1 METEIEEEKNVSTYD
16 EENKGGS
23 RYLTSKKKQ
32 YLLASNQE
40 SIQQLIE
47 NQTEQLTNILI
58 QQKSEYD
65 KLTRESN
72 QKKEASELL
81 DKKIK
86 ALQGMDEKT
95 KKKAK
100 ENKESIDTMKSVIK
114 IKNGRKNEENYNK
127 KTLQKEVDKLNQDIL
142 LIQKEILSVENK
154 GKILDRK
161 LQKAKLNENTIRQK
175 RNDVHSQIES
185 QELKNKYSKNE
196 QDLQIQY
203 YETVIKQKYMFIQS
217 ADERKERQKKI
228 AQDAKNDS
236 QDKQEVEKRHELH
249 LLILYNQYLREK
261 MGELIQNN
269 EKMEATL
276 EEIRDITG
284 TENLDLLVETILLR
298 DKRYNHCC
306 KRVAETEKKKKE
318 LAEEL
323 IKLNEEYINL
333 KNQVLVEEEPNEEAK
348 SISTIPTTHV
358 EDEEKELIEK
368 EKTLNKK
375 LYDIGEKHNLVNLAY
390 SKVIE
395 NMKTLKEIDDQDPRN
410 KHDQK
415 EEIYTEKEEIELKN
429 EPKLKKEDNI
439 QTTNVETEKKE
450 EIEKEEKKEE
460 NEEKEEKKDE
470 NNEGEK
476 EGGINDDELID
487 LQEGGNDQIEKI
499 EEVKK
504 EEQKKEEVKKEEQKK
519 EEEKKEEEKQLEEL
533 KEDKL
538 EEEEKEIKLTEEEE
552 SIIKEYNEFLYQSSR
567 KFDLLFLMH
576 SKQEFIQMMKEIGK
590 ENEVEKSYQ
599 PIKSMVKRVN
609 KRKTSRLFDTLSR
622 ISRASRTDFKLP
634 PVIENRKDE
643 EDEVKSNFD
652 PDKDILKRFMDE
664 QKKERDEFVN
674 VNNEP
679 PKNVKKKITK
689 K

>member
-1 METEIEEEKNVSTYD
+1 METEIEEEKNIPIN
-16 EENKGGS
+16 EEEKKGES

-58 QQKSEYD
+58 QHKSEYD

-114 IKNGRKNEENYNK
+114 IKNGRKDEENYNK
-127 KTLQKEVDKLNQDIL
+127 KTLQKQVDKLNQDLL
-142 LIQKEILSVENK
+142 LIQKEILTDENR

-161 LQKAKLNENTIRQK
+161 LQKAKFNENTIRQK

-249 LLILYNQYLREK
+249 LLVLYNQYLREK

-318 LAEEL
+318 LGEEL

-333 KNQVLVEEEPNEEAK
+333 KNQVLVQEEPNDEAK

-395 NMKTLKEIDDQDPRN
+395 NMKTLKEIDDNDPN
-410 KHDQK
+410 KIEENNK
-415 EEIYTEKEEIELKN
+415 EELKLN
-429 EPKLKKEDNI
+429 
-439 QTTNVETEKKE
+439 
-450 EIEKEEKKEE
+450 
-460 NEEKEEKKDE
+460 DE
-470 NNEGEK
+470 NNDNNIETTNMETNIK
-476 EGGINDDELID
+476 EG
-487 LQEGGNDQIEKI
+487 
-499 EEVKK
+499 
-504 EEQKKEEVKKEEQKK
+504 
-519 EEEKKEEEKQLEEL
+519 EEEKKEEEEVK
-533 KEDKL
+533 KEDEIEKVEEKKEENNENQL
-538 EEEEKEIKLTEEEE
+538 AEDNGEDEQVEEKKEGEGEGEEEEKEKEIILTEEEE
-552 SIIKEYNEFLYQSSR
+552 EAIQQYIEFLHQSSK
-567 KFDLLFLMH
+567 KFDILFLLH
-576 SKQEFIQMMKEIGK
+576 SKQEFLHIMEEKGK
-590 ENEVEKSYQ
+590 EMENLRYSQNKKNTNKGSTERK
-599 PIKSMVKRVN
+599 VN
-609 KRKTSRLFDTLSR
+609 KRVTKIRKTNRLLTSLSR
-622 ISRASRTDFKLP
+622 ISRKSKNDDEKEKK
-634 PVIENRKDE
+634 VIIESKKKKEE
-643 EDEVKSNFD
+643 EDDKSNYD

-664 QKKERDEFVN
+664 QKKERDEFIKVVEAGKVN
-674 VNNEP
+674 TRKSV
-679 PKNVKKKITK
+679 VAKK
-689 K
+689 

>member
-1 METEIEEEKNVSTYD
+1 METEIEEEKNVSTYN

-114 IKNGRKNEENYNK
+114 IKNGRKDEENYNK
-127 KTLQKEVDKLNQDIL
+127 KTLQKQVDKLNQDLL
-142 LIQKEILSVENK
+142 LIQKEILTDENR

-161 LQKAKLNENTIRQK
+161 LQKAKFNENTIRQK

-249 LLILYNQYLREK
+249 LLVLYNQYLREK

-269 EKMEATL
+269 EKMESTL

-306 KRVAETEKKKKE
+306 KRVAESEKKKKE
-318 LAEEL
+318 LGEEL

-333 KNQVLVEEEPNEEAK
+333 KNQVLVQEEPNDEAK

-395 NMKTLKEIDDQDPRN
+395 NMKTLKEIDDNDPN
-410 KHDQK
+410 KIEENNK
-415 EEIYTEKEEIELKN
+415 EELKLN
-429 EPKLKKEDNI
+429 
-439 QTTNVETEKKE
+439 
-450 EIEKEEKKEE
+450 
-460 NEEKEEKKDE
+460 DE
-470 NNEGEK
+470 NNDNNIETTNMETNIK
-476 EGGINDDELID
+476 EG
-487 LQEGGNDQIEKI
+487 
-499 EEVKK
+499 
-504 EEQKKEEVKKEEQKK
+504 
-519 EEEKKEEEKQLEEL
+519 EEEKKEEEEVK
-533 KEDKL
+533 KEDEIEKVEEKKEENNENQL
-538 EEEEKEIKLTEEEE
+538 AEDNGEDEQVEEKKEGEGEGEEEEKEKEIILTEEEE
-552 SIIKEYNEFLYQSSR
+552 EAIQQYIEFLHQSSK
-567 KFDLLFLMH
+567 KFDILFLLH
-576 SKQEFIQMMKEIGK
+576 SKQEFLHLMEEKGK
-590 ENEVEKSYQ
+590 EMENLRYSQNKKNTNKGSTERK
-599 PIKSMVKRVN
+599 VN
-609 KRKTSRLFDTLSR
+609 KRVTKIRKTNRLLTSLSR
-622 ISRASRTDFKLP
+622 IYRKSKNDDEKEKK
-634 PVIENRKDE
+634 VIIE
-643 EDEVKSNFD
+643 S
-652 PDKDILKRFMDE
+652 
-664 QKKERDEFVN
+664 
-674 VNNEP
+674 
-679 PKNVKKKITK
+679 KKKK
-689 K
+689 KKKMIKVIMILIKIF

>member
-1 METEIEEEKNVSTYD
+1 METEIEEEKNVSTYN

-114 IKNGRKNEENYNK
+114 IKNGRKDEENYNK
-127 KTLQKEVDKLNQDIL
+127 KTLQKQVDKLNQDLL
-142 LIQKEILSVENK
+142 LIQKEILTDENR

-161 LQKAKLNENTIRQK
+161 LQKAKFNENTIRQK

-249 LLILYNQYLREK
+249 LLVLYNQYLREK

-318 LAEEL
+318 LGEEL

-333 KNQVLVEEEPNEEAK
+333 KNQVLVQEEPNDEAK

-395 NMKTLKEIDDQDPRN
+395 NMKTLKEIDDNDPN
-410 KHDQK
+410 KIEENNK
-415 EEIYTEKEEIELKN
+415 EELKLN
-429 EPKLKKEDNI
+429 
-439 QTTNVETEKKE
+439 
-450 EIEKEEKKEE
+450 
-460 NEEKEEKKDE
+460 DE
-470 NNEGEK
+470 NNDNNIETTNMETNIK
-476 EGGINDDELID
+476 EG
-487 LQEGGNDQIEKI
+487 
-499 EEVKK
+499 
-504 EEQKKEEVKKEEQKK
+504 
-519 EEEKKEEEKQLEEL
+519 EEEKKEEEEVK
-533 KEDKL
+533 KEDEIEKVEEKKEENNENQL
-538 EEEEKEIKLTEEEE
+538 AEDNGEDEQVEEKKEGEGEGEEEEKEKEIILTEEEE
-552 SIIKEYNEFLYQSSR
+552 EAIQQYIEFLHQSSK
-567 KFDLLFLMH
+567 KFDILFLLH
-576 SKQEFIQMMKEIGK
+576 SKQEFLHIMEEKGK
-590 ENEVEKSYQ
+590 EMENLRYSQNKKNTNKGSTERK
-599 PIKSMVKRVN
+599 VN
-609 KRKTSRLFDTLSR
+609 KRVTKIRKTNRLLTSLSR
-622 ISRASRTDFKLP
+622 ISRQSKKDIK
-634 PVIENRKDE
+634 ENNPIITENKKKKEE
-643 EDEVKSNFD
+643 EDDKSNYD

-664 QKKERDEFVN
+664 QKKERDEFIKVVEAGKVN
-674 VNNEP
+674 TRKSV
-679 PKNVKKKITK
+679 VAKK
-689 K
+689 

>member
-1 METEIEEEKNVSTYD
+1 METEIEEEKNIPIN
-16 EENKGGS
+16 EEEKKGES

-175 RNDVHSQIES
+175 RNDVHSQIEN
-185 QELKNKYSKNE
+185 QDLKNKYSKSE

-249 LLILYNQYLREK
+249 LLVLYNQYLREK
-261 MGELIQNN
+261 MSELIQNN
-269 EKMEATL
+269 EKMESTL

-298 DKRYNHCC
+298 DKRYNYSC
-306 KRVAETEKKKKE
+306 KKVAEIEKKKNE
-318 LAEEL
+318 LSKDL
-323 IKLNEEYINL
+323 ILLNNEFINL
-333 KNQVLVEEEPNEEAK
+333 KNQVLIEEESNNDSK
-348 SISTIPTTHV
+348 SISTIPVTHV
-358 EDEEKELIEK
+358 EDDEKELIEK
-368 EKTLNKK
+368 EKQLTKD
-375 LYDIGEKHNLVNLAY
+375 LYQIGEKHNLVNLAY
-390 SKVIE
+390 NKVLE
-395 NMKTLKEIDDQDPRN
+395 NMKALKEIDDNDPN
-410 KHDQK
+410 KINN
-415 EEIYTEKEEIELKN
+415 EENEKVELLN
-429 EPKLKKEDNI
+429 LNEDNENNNNNN
-439 QTTNVETEKKE
+439 QTTNMETNIKEGEEEKKE
-450 EIEKEEKKEE
+450 EEGEKKEEDEEKEKEEEERKEENEEKEKEEEEKKEE
-460 NEEKEEKKDE
+460 NEEP
-470 NNEGEK
+470 
-476 EGGINDDELID
+476 
-487 LQEGGNDQIEKI
+487 
-499 EEVKK
+499 
-504 EEQKKEEVKKEEQKK
+504 
-519 EEEKKEEEKQLEEL
+519 EKKE
-533 KEDKL
+533 
-538 EEEEKEIKLTEEEE
+538 IILTEEEE
-552 SIIKEYNEFLYQSSR
+552 ETIKQYMEFLHQSSK
-567 KFDLLFLMH
+567 KFDILFLLH
-576 SKQEFIQMMKEIGK
+576 SKQEFLKIMEEKGK
-590 ENEVEKSYQ
+590 EMEKLSYDKNQ
-599 PIKSMVKRVN
+599 NRKNNNKTERKVTKRITKV
-609 KRKTSRLFDTLSR
+609 RKTNRLLTSLSR
-622 ISRASRTDFKLP
+622 ISRQSKKDIK
-634 PVIENRKDE
+634 ENNPIITENKKKKEE
-643 EDEVKSNFD
+643 EDDKSNFD

-664 QKKERDEFVN
+664 QKKERDEFIKVIDATKVN
-674 VNNEP
+674 
-679 PKNVKKKITK
+679 TK
-689 K
+689 KSVVRKK

>member
-1 METEIEEEKNVSTYD
+1 METEIEEEKNVSTYN

-114 IKNGRKNEENYNK
+114 IKNGRKDEENYNK
-127 KTLQKEVDKLNQDIL
+127 KTLQKQVDKLNQDLL
-142 LIQKEILSVENK
+142 LIQKEILTDENR

-161 LQKAKLNENTIRQK
+161 LQKAKFNENTIRQK

-185 QELKNKYSKNE
+185 QELKNKYYKNE

-249 LLILYNQYLREK
+249 LLVLYNQYLREK

-318 LAEEL
+318 LGEEL

-333 KNQVLVEEEPNEEAK
+333 KNQVLVQEEPNDEAK

-395 NMKTLKEIDDQDPRN
+395 NMKTLKEIDDNDPN
-410 KHDQK
+410 KIEENNK
-415 EEIYTEKEEIELKN
+415 EELKLN
-429 EPKLKKEDNI
+429 
-439 QTTNVETEKKE
+439 
-450 EIEKEEKKEE
+450 
-460 NEEKEEKKDE
+460 DE
-470 NNEGEK
+470 NNDNNIETTNMETNIK
-476 EGGINDDELID
+476 EG
-487 LQEGGNDQIEKI
+487 
-499 EEVKK
+499 
-504 EEQKKEEVKKEEQKK
+504 
-519 EEEKKEEEKQLEEL
+519 EEEKKEEEEVK
-533 KEDKL
+533 KEDEIEKVEEKKEENNENQL
-538 EEEEKEIKLTEEEE
+538 AEDNGEDEQVEEKKEGEGEGEEEEKEKEIILTEEEE
-552 SIIKEYNEFLYQSSR
+552 EAIQQYIEFLHQSSK
-567 KFDLLFLMH
+567 KFDILFLLH
-576 SKQEFIQMMKEIGK
+576 SKQEFLHLMEEKGK
-590 ENEVEKSYQ
+590 EMENLRYSQNKKNTNKGSTERK
-599 PIKSMVKRVN
+599 VN
-609 KRKTSRLFDTLSR
+609 KRVTKIRKTNRLLTSLSR
-622 ISRASRTDFKLP
+622 ISRKSKNDDEKEKK
-634 PVIENRKDE
+634 VIIESKKKKEE
-643 EDEVKSNFD
+643 EDDKSNYD

-664 QKKERDEFVN
+664 QKKERDEFIKVVDAGKVN
-674 VNNEP
+674 TRKSV
-679 PKNVKKKITK
+679 VAKK
-689 K
+689 

>member
-114 IKNGRKNEENYNK
+114 IKNGRKDEENYNK
-127 KTLQKEVDKLNQDIL
+127 KTLQKQVDKLNQDLL
-142 LIQKEILSVENK
+142 LIQKEILTDENR

-161 LQKAKLNENTIRQK
+161 LQKAKFNENTIRQK

-249 LLILYNQYLREK
+249 LLVLYNQYLREK

-318 LAEEL
+318 LGEEL

-333 KNQVLVEEEPNEEAK
+333 KNQVLVQEEPNDEAK

-395 NMKTLKEIDDQDPRN
+395 NMKTLKEIDDNDPN
-410 KHDQK
+410 KIEENNK
-415 EEIYTEKEEIELKN
+415 EELKLN
-429 EPKLKKEDNI
+429 
-439 QTTNVETEKKE
+439 
-450 EIEKEEKKEE
+450 
-460 NEEKEEKKDE
+460 DE
-470 NNEGEK
+470 NNDNNIETTNMETNIK
-476 EGGINDDELID
+476 EG
-487 LQEGGNDQIEKI
+487 
-499 EEVKK
+499 
-504 EEQKKEEVKKEEQKK
+504 
-519 EEEKKEEEKQLEEL
+519 EEEKKEEEEVK
-533 KEDKL
+533 KEDEIEKVEEKKEENNENQL
-538 EEEEKEIKLTEEEE
+538 AEDNGENEVVEEKKEGEGEGEGEEEEKEKEIILTEEEE
-552 SIIKEYNEFLYQSSR
+552 EAIQQYIEFLHQSSK
-567 KFDLLFLMH
+567 KFDILFLLH
-576 SKQEFIQMMKEIGK
+576 SKQEFLHIMEEKGK
-590 ENEVEKSYQ
+590 EMENLRYSQNKKNTNKGSTERK
-599 PIKSMVKRVN
+599 VN
-609 KRKTSRLFDTLSR
+609 KRVTKIRKTNRLLTSLSR
-622 ISRASRTDFKLP
+622 ISRKSKNDDEKEKK
-634 PVIENRKDE
+634 VIIESKKKKEE
-643 EDEVKSNFD
+643 EDDKSNYD

-664 QKKERDEFVN
+664 QKKERDEFIKVVDAGKVN
-674 VNNEP
+674 TRKSV
-679 PKNVKKKITK
+679 VAKK
-689 K
+689 

>member
-1 METEIEEEKNVSTYD
+1 METEIEEEKNVSTYN

-114 IKNGRKNEENYNK
+114 IKNGRKDEENYNK
-127 KTLQKEVDKLNQDIL
+127 KTLQKQVDKLNQDLL
-142 LIQKEILSVENK
+142 LIQKEILTDENR

-161 LQKAKLNENTIRQK
+161 LQKAKFNENTIRQK

-249 LLILYNQYLREK
+249 LLVLYNQYLREK

-318 LAEEL
+318 LGEEL

-333 KNQVLVEEEPNEEAK
+333 KNQVLVQEEPNDEAK

-395 NMKTLKEIDDQDPRN
+395 NMKTLKEIDDNDPN
-410 KHDQK
+410 KIEENNK
-415 EEIYTEKEEIELKN
+415 EELKLN
-429 EPKLKKEDNI
+429 
-439 QTTNVETEKKE
+439 
-450 EIEKEEKKEE
+450 
-460 NEEKEEKKDE
+460 DE
-470 NNEGEK
+470 NNDNNIETTNMETNIK
-476 EGGINDDELID
+476 EG
-487 LQEGGNDQIEKI
+487 
-499 EEVKK
+499 
-504 EEQKKEEVKKEEQKK
+504 
-519 EEEKKEEEKQLEEL
+519 EEEKKEEEEVK
-533 KEDKL
+533 KEDEIEKVEEKKEENNENQL
-538 EEEEKEIKLTEEEE
+538 AEDNGEDEQVEEKKEGEGEGEEEEKEKEIILTEEEE
-552 SIIKEYNEFLYQSSR
+552 EAIQQYIEFLHQSSK
-567 KFDLLFLMH
+567 KFDILFLLH
-576 SKQEFIQMMKEIGK
+576 SKQEFLHLMEEKGK
-590 ENEVEKSYQ
+590 EMENLRYSQNKKNTNKGSTERK
-599 PIKSMVKRVN
+599 VN
-609 KRKTSRLFDTLSR
+609 KRVTKIRKTNRLLTSLSR
-622 ISRASRTDFKLP
+622 ISRQSKKDIK
-634 PVIENRKDE
+634 ENNPIITENKKKKEE
-643 EDEVKSNFD
+643 EDDKSNYD

-664 QKKERDEFVN
+664 QKKERDEFIKVVEAGKVN
-674 VNNEP
+674 TRKSV
-679 PKNVKKKITK
+679 VAKK
-689 K
+689 

>member
-1 METEIEEEKNVSTYD
+1 METEIEEEKNIPIN
-16 EENKGGS
+16 EEEKKGES

-40 SIQQLIE
+40 SIKQLIE

-175 RNDVHSQIES
+175 RNDVHSQIEN
-185 QELKNKYSKNE
+185 QDLKNKYSKSE

-249 LLILYNQYLREK
+249 LLVLYNQYLREK
-261 MGELIQNN
+261 MSELIQNN
-269 EKMEATL
+269 EKMESTL

-298 DKRYNHCC
+298 DKRYNYSC
-306 KRVAETEKKKKE
+306 KKVAEIEKKKNE
-318 LAEEL
+318 LSKDL
-323 IKLNEEYINL
+323 ILLNNEFINL
-333 KNQVLVEEEPNEEAK
+333 KNQVLIEEESNNDSK
-348 SISTIPTTHV
+348 SISTIPVTHV
-358 EDEEKELIEK
+358 EDDEKELIEK
-368 EKTLNKK
+368 EKQLTKD
-375 LYDIGEKHNLVNLAY
+375 LYQIGEKHNLVNLAY
-390 SKVIE
+390 NKVLE
-395 NMKTLKEIDDQDPRN
+395 NMKALKEIDDNDPN
-410 KHDQK
+410 KINN
-415 EEIYTEKEEIELKN
+415 EENEKVELLN
-429 EPKLKKEDNI
+429 LNEDNDNDNENNNNNN
-439 QTTNVETEKKE
+439 QTTNMETNIKEGEEEKKE
-450 EIEKEEKKEE
+450 EEGEKKEEDNEIEKVEEEKKEE
-460 NEEKEEKKDE
+460 NEEKE
-470 NNEGEK
+470 K
-476 EGGINDDELID
+476 E
-487 LQEGGNDQIEKI
+487 
-499 EEVKK
+499 
-504 EEQKKEEVKKEEQKK
+504 
-519 EEEKKEEEKQLEEL
+519 EEEKKEENEEPEK
-533 KEDKL
+533 
-538 EEEEKEIKLTEEEE
+538 KEIILTEEEE
-552 SIIKEYNEFLYQSSR
+552 ETIKQYIEFLHQSSK
-567 KFDLLFLMH
+567 KFDILFLLH
-576 SKQEFIQMMKEIGK
+576 SKQEFLKIMEEKGK
-590 ENEVEKSYQ
+590 EMEKLSYDKNQ
-599 PIKSMVKRVN
+599 NRKNNNKTERKVTKRITKV
-609 KRKTSRLFDTLSR
+609 RKTNRLLTSLSR
-622 ISRASRTDFKLP
+622 ISRQSKKDIK
-634 PVIENRKDE
+634 ENNPIITENKKKKEE
-643 EDEVKSNFD
+643 EDDKSNFD

-664 QKKERDEFVN
+664 QKKERDEFIKVIDATKVN
-674 VNNEP
+674 
-679 PKNVKKKITK
+679 TK
-689 K
+689 KSVVGKK

>member
-1 METEIEEEKNVSTYD
+1 METEIEEEKNVSTYN

-114 IKNGRKNEENYNK
+114 IKNGRKDEENYNK
-127 KTLQKEVDKLNQDIL
+127 KTLQKQVDKLNQDLL
-142 LIQKEILSVENK
+142 LIQKEILTDENR

-161 LQKAKLNENTIRQK
+161 LQKAKFNENTIRQK

-249 LLILYNQYLREK
+249 LLVLYNQYLREK

-333 KNQVLVEEEPNEEAK
+333 KNQVLVQEEPNDEAK

-395 NMKTLKEIDDQDPRN
+395 NMKTLKEIDDNDPN
-410 KHDQK
+410 KIEENNK
-415 EEIYTEKEEIELKN
+415 EELKLN
-429 EPKLKKEDNI
+429 
-439 QTTNVETEKKE
+439 
-450 EIEKEEKKEE
+450 
-460 NEEKEEKKDE
+460 DE
-470 NNEGEK
+470 NNDNNIETTNMETNIK
-476 EGGINDDELID
+476 EG
-487 LQEGGNDQIEKI
+487 
-499 EEVKK
+499 
-504 EEQKKEEVKKEEQKK
+504 
-519 EEEKKEEEKQLEEL
+519 EEEKKEEEEVK
-533 KEDKL
+533 KEDEIEKVEEKKEENNENQL
-538 EEEEKEIKLTEEEE
+538 AEDNGEDEQVEEKKEGEGEGEEEEKEKEIILTEEEE
-552 SIIKEYNEFLYQSSR
+552 EAIQQYIEFLHQSSK
-567 KFDLLFLMH
+567 KFDILFLLH
-576 SKQEFIQMMKEIGK
+576 SKQEFLHIMEEKGK
-590 ENEVEKSYQ
+590 EMENLRYSQNKKNTNKGSTERK
-599 PIKSMVKRVN
+599 VN
-609 KRKTSRLFDTLSR
+609 KRVTKIRKTNRLLTSLSR
-622 ISRASRTDFKLP
+622 ISR
-634 PVIENRKDE
+634 
-643 EDEVKSNFD
+643 KSKND
-652 PDKDILKRFMDE
+652 DA
-664 QKKERDEFVN
+664 KEKIIIVES
-674 VNNEP
+674 
-679 PKNVKKKITK
+679 KKKK
-689 K
+689 KKKMIKVIMILIEIF

>member
-1 METEIEEEKNVSTYD
+1 METEIEEEKNIPIN
-16 EENKGGS
+16 EEEKKGES

-114 IKNGRKNEENYNK
+114 IKSGRKNEENYNK

-175 RNDVHSQIES
+175 RNDVHSQIEN
-185 QELKNKYSKNE
+185 QDLKNKYSKSE

-249 LLILYNQYLREK
+249 LLVLYNQYLREK
-261 MGELIQNN
+261 MSELIQNN
-269 EKMEATL
+269 EKMESTL

-298 DKRYNHCC
+298 DKRYNYSC
-306 KRVAETEKKKKE
+306 KKVAEIEKKKIE
-318 LAEEL
+318 LSKDL
-323 IKLNEEYINL
+323 ILLNNEFINL
-333 KNQVLVEEEPNEEAK
+333 KNQVLIEEESNNDSK
-348 SISTIPTTHV
+348 SISTIPVTHV
-358 EDEEKELIEK
+358 EDDEKELIEK
-368 EKTLNKK
+368 EKQLTKD
-375 LYDIGEKHNLVNLAY
+375 LYQIGEKHNLVNLAY
-390 SKVIE
+390 NKVLE
-395 NMKTLKEIDDQDPRN
+395 NMKALKEIDDNDPN
-410 KHDQK
+410 KINN
-415 EEIYTEKEEIELKN
+415 EENEKVELLN
-429 EPKLKKEDNI
+429 LNEDNDNDNENNNNNN
-439 QTTNVETEKKE
+439 QTTNMETNIKEGEEEKKE
-450 EIEKEEKKEE
+450 EEGEKKEEDNEIEKVEEKEKEEEEKKEE
-460 NEEKEEKKDE
+460 NEEKE
-470 NNEGEK
+470 K
-476 EGGINDDELID
+476 E
-487 LQEGGNDQIEKI
+487 
-499 EEVKK
+499 
-504 EEQKKEEVKKEEQKK
+504 
-519 EEEKKEEEKQLEEL
+519 EEEKKEENEEPEK
-533 KEDKL
+533 KD
-538 EEEEKEIKLTEEEE
+538 IILTEEEE
-552 SIIKEYNEFLYQSSR
+552 ETIKQYMEFLHQSSK
-567 KFDLLFLMH
+567 KFDILFLLH
-576 SKQEFIQMMKEIGK
+576 SKQEFLKIMEEKGK
-590 ENEVEKSYQ
+590 EMEKLSYDKNQ
-599 PIKSMVKRVN
+599 NRKNNNKTERKVSKRITKV
-609 KRKTSRLFDTLSR
+609 RKTNRLLTSLSR
-622 ISRASRTDFKLP
+622 ISRQSKKDIK
-634 PVIENRKDE
+634 ENNPIITENKKKKEE
-643 EDEVKSNFD
+643 EDDKSNFD

-664 QKKERDEFVN
+664 QKKERDEFIKVIDTTKVN
-674 VNNEP
+674 
-679 PKNVKKKITK
+679 TK
-689 K
+689 KSVVGKK

>member
-1 METEIEEEKNVSTYD
+1 METEIEEEKNVSTYN

-114 IKNGRKNEENYNK
+114 IKNGRKDEENYNK
-127 KTLQKEVDKLNQDIL
+127 KTLQKQVDKLNQDLL
-142 LIQKEILSVENK
+142 LIQKEILTDENR

-161 LQKAKLNENTIRQK
+161 LQKAKFNENTIRQK

-249 LLILYNQYLREK
+249 LLVLYNQYLREK

-318 LAEEL
+318 LGEEL

-333 KNQVLVEEEPNEEAK
+333 KNQVLVQEEPNDEAK

-395 NMKTLKEIDDQDPRN
+395 NMKTLKEIDDNDPN
-410 KHDQK
+410 KIEENNK
-415 EEIYTEKEEIELKN
+415 EELKLN
-429 EPKLKKEDNI
+429 
-439 QTTNVETEKKE
+439 
-450 EIEKEEKKEE
+450 
-460 NEEKEEKKDE
+460 DE
-470 NNEGEK
+470 NNDNNIETTNMETNIK
-476 EGGINDDELID
+476 EG
-487 LQEGGNDQIEKI
+487 
-499 EEVKK
+499 
-504 EEQKKEEVKKEEQKK
+504 
-519 EEEKKEEEKQLEEL
+519 EEEKKEEEEVK
-533 KEDKL
+533 KEDEIEKVEEKKEENNENQL
-538 EEEEKEIKLTEEEE
+538 AEDNGEDEQVEEKKEGEGEGEEEEKEKEIILTEEEE
-552 SIIKEYNEFLYQSSR
+552 EAIQQYIEFLHQSSK
-567 KFDLLFLMH
+567 KFDILFLLH
-576 SKQEFIQMMKEIGK
+576 SKQEFLHIMEEKGK
-590 ENEVEKSYQ
+590 EMENLRYSQNKKNTNKGSTERK
-599 PIKSMVKRVN
+599 VN
-609 KRKTSRLFDTLSR
+609 KRVTKIRKTNRLLTSLSR
-622 ISRASRTDFKLP
+622 ISR
-634 PVIENRKDE
+634 
-643 EDEVKSNFD
+643 KSKND
-652 PDKDILKRFMDE
+652 DA
-664 QKKERDEFVN
+664 KEKIIIVES
-674 VNNEP
+674 
-679 PKNVKKKITK
+679 KKKK
-689 K
+689 GR

>member
-1 METEIEEEKNVSTYD
+1 METEIEEEKNVSTYN

-114 IKNGRKNEENYNK
+114 IKNGRKDEENYNK
-127 KTLQKEVDKLNQDIL
+127 KTLQKQVDKLNQDLL
-142 LIQKEILSVENK
+142 LIQKEILTDENR

-161 LQKAKLNENTIRQK
+161 LQKAKFNENTIRQK

-249 LLILYNQYLREK
+249 LLVLYNQYLREK

-306 KRVAETEKKKKE
+306 KRVAETEKKKK
-318 LAEEL
+318 
-323 IKLNEEYINL
+323 
-333 KNQVLVEEEPNEEAK
+333 
-348 SISTIPTTHV
+348 
-358 EDEEKELIEK
+358 
-368 EKTLNKK
+368 
-375 LYDIGEKHNLVNLAY
+375 
-390 SKVIE
+390 
-395 NMKTLKEIDDQDPRN
+395 
-410 KHDQK
+410 
-415 EEIYTEKEEIELKN
+415 
-429 EPKLKKEDNI
+429 
-439 QTTNVETEKKE
+439 
-450 EIEKEEKKEE
+450 
-460 NEEKEEKKDE
+460 
-470 NNEGEK
+470 
-476 EGGINDDELID
+476 
-487 LQEGGNDQIEKI
+487 
-499 EEVKK
+499 
-504 EEQKKEEVKKEEQKK
+504 
-519 EEEKKEEEKQLEEL
+519 
-533 KEDKL
+533 
-538 EEEEKEIKLTEEEE
+538 
-552 SIIKEYNEFLYQSSR
+552 
-567 KFDLLFLMH
+567 
-576 SKQEFIQMMKEIGK
+576 
-590 ENEVEKSYQ
+590 
-599 PIKSMVKRVN
+599 
-609 KRKTSRLFDTLSR
+609 R
-622 ISRASRTDFKLP
+622 IR
-634 PVIENRKDE
+634 
-643 EDEVKSNFD
+643 
-652 PDKDILKRFMDE
+652 
-664 QKKERDEFVN
+664 
-674 VNNEP
+674 
-679 PKNVKKKITK
+679 
-689 K
+689 

>member
-1 METEIEEEKNVSTYD
+1 METEIEEEKNVSTYN

-114 IKNGRKNEENYNK
+114 IKNGRKDEENYNK
-127 KTLQKEVDKLNQDIL
+127 KTLQKQVDKLNQDLL
-142 LIQKEILSVENK
+142 LIQKEILTDENR

-161 LQKAKLNENTIRQK
+161 LQKAKFNENTIRQK

-249 LLILYNQYLREK
+249 LLVLYNQYLREK

-318 LAEEL
+318 LGEEL

-333 KNQVLVEEEPNEEAK
+333 KNQVLVQEEPNDEAK

-395 NMKTLKEIDDQDPRN
+395 NMKTLKEIDDNDPN
-410 KHDQK
+410 KIEENNK
-415 EEIYTEKEEIELKN
+415 EELKLN
-429 EPKLKKEDNI
+429 
-439 QTTNVETEKKE
+439 
-450 EIEKEEKKEE
+450 
-460 NEEKEEKKDE
+460 DE
-470 NNEGEK
+470 NNDNNIETTNMETNIK
-476 EGGINDDELID
+476 EG
-487 LQEGGNDQIEKI
+487 
-499 EEVKK
+499 
-504 EEQKKEEVKKEEQKK
+504 
-519 EEEKKEEEKQLEEL
+519 EEEKKEEEEVK
-533 KEDKL
+533 KEDEIEKVEEKKEENNENQL
-538 EEEEKEIKLTEEEE
+538 AEDNGEDEQVEEKKEGEGEGEEEEKEKEIILTEEEE
-552 SIIKEYNEFLYQSSR
+552 EAIQQYIEFLHQSSK
-567 KFDLLFLMH
+567 KFDILFLLH
-576 SKQEFIQMMKEIGK
+576 SKQEFLHIMEEKGK
-590 ENEVEKSYQ
+590 EMENLRYSQNKKNTNKGSTERK
-599 PIKSMVKRVN
+599 VN
-609 KRKTSRLFDTLSR
+609 KRVTKIRKTNRLLTSLSR
-622 ISRASRTDFKLP
+622 ISRKSKNDDEKEKK
-634 PVIENRKDE
+634 VIIESKKKKEE
-643 EDEVKSNFD
+643 EDDKSNYD

-664 QKKERDEFVN
+664 QKKERDEFIKVVDAGKVN
-674 VNNEP
+674 TRKSV
-679 PKNVKKKITK
+679 VAKK
-689 K
+689 

>member
-1 METEIEEEKNVSTYD
+1 METEIEEEKNVSTYN

-114 IKNGRKNEENYNK
+114 IKNGRKDEENYNK
-127 KTLQKEVDKLNQDIL
+127 KTLQKQVDKLNQDLL
-142 LIQKEILSVENK
+142 LIQKEILTDENR

-161 LQKAKLNENTIRQK
+161 LQKAKFNENTIRQK

-249 LLILYNQYLREK
+249 LLVLYNQYLREK

-318 LAEEL
+318 LGEEL

-395 NMKTLKEIDDQDPRN
+395 NMKTLKEIDDNDPN
-410 KHDQK
+410 KIEENNK
-415 EEIYTEKEEIELKN
+415 EELKLN
-429 EPKLKKEDNI
+429 
-439 QTTNVETEKKE
+439 
-450 EIEKEEKKEE
+450 
-460 NEEKEEKKDE
+460 DE
-470 NNEGEK
+470 NNDNNIETTNMETNIK
-476 EGGINDDELID
+476 EG
-487 LQEGGNDQIEKI
+487 
-499 EEVKK
+499 
-504 EEQKKEEVKKEEQKK
+504 
-519 EEEKKEEEKQLEEL
+519 EEEKKEEEEVK
-533 KEDKL
+533 KEDEIEKVEEKKEENNENQL
-538 EEEEKEIKLTEEEE
+538 AEDNGENEVVEEKKEGEGEGEGEEEKEKEIILTEEEE
-552 SIIKEYNEFLYQSSR
+552 EAIQQYIEFLHQSSK
-567 KFDLLFLMH
+567 KFDILFLLH
-576 SKQEFIQMMKEIGK
+576 SKQEFLHIMEEKGK
-590 ENEVEKSYQ
+590 EMENLRYSQNKKNTNKGSTERK
-599 PIKSMVKRVN
+599 VN
-609 KRKTSRLFDTLSR
+609 KRVTKIRKTNRLLTSLSR
-622 ISRASRTDFKLP
+622 ISRKSKNDDEKEKK
-634 PVIENRKDE
+634 VIIESKKKKEE
-643 EDEVKSNFD
+643 EDDKSNYD

-664 QKKERDEFVN
+664 QKKERDEFIKVVDAGKVN
-674 VNNEP
+674 TRKSV
-679 PKNVKKKITK
+679 VAKK
-689 K
+689 

>member
-1 METEIEEEKNVSTYD
+1 METEIEEEKNVSTYN

-114 IKNGRKNEENYNK
+114 IKNGRKDEENYNK
-127 KTLQKEVDKLNQDIL
+127 KTLQKQVDKLNQDLL
-142 LIQKEILSVENK
+142 LIQKEILTDENR

-161 LQKAKLNENTIRQK
+161 LQKAKFNENTIRQK

-249 LLILYNQYLREK
+249 LLVLYNQYLREK

-318 LAEEL
+318 LGEEL

-333 KNQVLVEEEPNEEAK
+333 KNQVLVQEEPNDEAK

-395 NMKTLKEIDDQDPRN
+395 NMKTLKEIDDNDPN
-410 KHDQK
+410 KIEENNK
-415 EEIYTEKEEIELKN
+415 EELKLN
-429 EPKLKKEDNI
+429 
-439 QTTNVETEKKE
+439 
-450 EIEKEEKKEE
+450 
-460 NEEKEEKKDE
+460 DE
-470 NNEGEK
+470 NNDNNIETTNMETNIK
-476 EGGINDDELID
+476 EG
-487 LQEGGNDQIEKI
+487 
-499 EEVKK
+499 
-504 EEQKKEEVKKEEQKK
+504 
-519 EEEKKEEEKQLEEL
+519 EEEKKEEEEVK
-533 KEDKL
+533 KEDEIEKVEEKKEENNENQL
-538 EEEEKEIKLTEEEE
+538 AEDNGEDEQVEEKKEGEGEGEEEEKEKEIILTEEEE
-552 SIIKEYNEFLYQSSR
+552 EAIQQYIEFLHQSSK
-567 KFDLLFLMH
+567 KFDILFLLH
-576 SKQEFIQMMKEIGK
+576 SKQEFLHLMEEKGK
-590 ENEVEKSYQ
+590 EMENLRYSQNKKNTNKGSTERK
-599 PIKSMVKRVN
+599 VN
-609 KRKTSRLFDTLSR
+609 KRVTKIRKTNRLLTSLSR
-622 ISRASRTDFKLP
+622 ISRKSKNDDEKEKK
-634 PVIENRKDE
+634 VIIESKKKKEE
-643 EDEVKSNFD
+643 EDDKSNYD

-664 QKKERDEFVN
+664 QKKERDEFIKVVEAGKVN
-674 VNNEP
+674 TRKSV
-679 PKNVKKKITK
+679 VAKK
-689 K
+689 

>member
-1 METEIEEEKNVSTYD
+1 METEIEEEKNVSTYN

-23 RYLTSKKKQ
+23 RYLKSKKKQ

-114 IKNGRKNEENYNK
+114 IKNGRKDEENYNK
-127 KTLQKEVDKLNQDIL
+127 KTLQKQVDKLNQDLL
-142 LIQKEILSVENK
+142 LIQKEILTDENR

-161 LQKAKLNENTIRQK
+161 LQKAKFNENTIRQK

-249 LLILYNQYLREK
+249 LLVLYNQYLREK

-318 LAEEL
+318 LGEEL

-333 KNQVLVEEEPNEEAK
+333 KNQVLVQEEPNDEAK

-395 NMKTLKEIDDQDPRN
+395 NMKTLKEIDDNDPN
-410 KHDQK
+410 KIEENNK
-415 EEIYTEKEEIELKN
+415 EELKLN
-429 EPKLKKEDNI
+429 
-439 QTTNVETEKKE
+439 
-450 EIEKEEKKEE
+450 
-460 NEEKEEKKDE
+460 DE
-470 NNEGEK
+470 NNDNNIETTNMETNIK
-476 EGGINDDELID
+476 EG
-487 LQEGGNDQIEKI
+487 
-499 EEVKK
+499 
-504 EEQKKEEVKKEEQKK
+504 
-519 EEEKKEEEKQLEEL
+519 EEEKKEEEEVK
-533 KEDKL
+533 KEDEIEKVEEKKEENNENQL
-538 EEEEKEIKLTEEEE
+538 AEDNGEDEQVEEKKEGEGEGEEEEKEKEIILTEEEE
-552 SIIKEYNEFLYQSSR
+552 EAIQQYIEFLHQSSK
-567 KFDLLFLMH
+567 KFDILFLLH
-576 SKQEFIQMMKEIGK
+576 SKQEFLHIMEEKGK
-590 ENEVEKSYQ
+590 EMENLRYSQNKKNTNKGSTERK
-599 PIKSMVKRVN
+599 VN
-609 KRKTSRLFDTLSR
+609 KRVTKIRKTNRLLTSLSR
-622 ISRASRTDFKLP
+622 ISRKSKNDDEKEKK
-634 PVIENRKDE
+634 VIIESKKKKEE
-643 EDEVKSNFD
+643 EDDKSNYD

-664 QKKERDEFVN
+664 QKKERDEFIKVVEAGKVN
-674 VNNEP
+674 TRKSV
-679 PKNVKKKITK
+679 VAKK
-689 K
+689 

>member
-1 METEIEEEKNVSTYD
+1 METEIEEEKNIPIN
-16 EENKGGS
+16 EEEKKGES

-114 IKNGRKNEENYNK
+114 IKNGRKDEENYNK
-127 KTLQKEVDKLNQDIL
+127 KTLQKQVDKLNQDLL
-142 LIQKEILSVENK
+142 LIQKEILTDENR

-161 LQKAKLNENTIRQK
+161 LQKAKFNENTIRQK

-249 LLILYNQYLREK
+249 LLVLYNQYLREK

-395 NMKTLKEIDDQDPRN
+395 NMKTLKEIDDNDPN
-410 KHDQK
+410 KIEENNK
-415 EEIYTEKEEIELKN
+415 EELKLN
-429 EPKLKKEDNI
+429 
-439 QTTNVETEKKE
+439 
-450 EIEKEEKKEE
+450 
-460 NEEKEEKKDE
+460 DE
-470 NNEGEK
+470 NNDNNIETTNMETNIK
-476 EGGINDDELID
+476 EG
-487 LQEGGNDQIEKI
+487 
-499 EEVKK
+499 
-504 EEQKKEEVKKEEQKK
+504 
-519 EEEKKEEEKQLEEL
+519 EEEKKEEEEVK
-533 KEDKL
+533 KEDEIEKVEEKKEENNENQL
-538 EEEEKEIKLTEEEE
+538 AEDNGEDEQVEEKKEGEGEGEEEEKEKEIILTEEEE
-552 SIIKEYNEFLYQSSR
+552 EAIQQYIEFLHQSSK
-567 KFDLLFLMH
+567 KFDILFLLH
-576 SKQEFIQMMKEIGK
+576 SKQEFLHIMEEKGK
-590 ENEVEKSYQ
+590 EMENLRYSQNKKNTNKGSTERK
-599 PIKSMVKRVN
+599 VN
-609 KRKTSRLFDTLSR
+609 KRVTKIRKTNRLLTSLSR
-622 ISRASRTDFKLP
+622 ISRKSKNDDEKEKK
-634 PVIENRKDE
+634 VIIESKKKKEE
-643 EDEVKSNFD
+643 EDDKSNYD

-664 QKKERDEFVN
+664 QKKERDEFIKVVDAGKVN
-674 VNNEP
+674 TRKSV
-679 PKNVKKKITK
+679 VAKK
-689 K
+689 

>member
-1 METEIEEEKNVSTYD
+1 METEIEEEKNIPIN
-16 EENKGGS
+16 EEEKKGES

-175 RNDVHSQIES
+175 RNDVHSQIEN
-185 QELKNKYSKNE
+185 QDLKNKYSKSE

-249 LLILYNQYLREK
+249 LLVLYNQYLREK
-261 MGELIQNN
+261 MSELIQNN
-269 EKMEATL
+269 EKMESTL

-298 DKRYNHCC
+298 DKRYNYSC
-306 KRVAETEKKKKE
+306 KKVAEIEKKKNE
-318 LAEEL
+318 LSKDL
-323 IKLNEEYINL
+323 ILLNNEFINL
-333 KNQVLVEEEPNEEAK
+333 KNQVLIEEESNNDSK
-348 SISTIPTTHV
+348 SISTIPVTHV
-358 EDEEKELIEK
+358 EDDEKELIEK
-368 EKTLNKK
+368 EKQLTKD
-375 LYDIGEKHNLVNLAY
+375 LYQIGEKHNLVNLAY
-390 SKVIE
+390 NKVLE
-395 NMKTLKEIDDQDPRN
+395 NMKALKEIDDNDPN
-410 KHDQK
+410 KINN
-415 EEIYTEKEEIELKN
+415 EENEKVELLN
-429 EPKLKKEDNI
+429 LNEDNENNNNNN
-439 QTTNVETEKKE
+439 QTTNMETNIKEGEEEKKE
-450 EIEKEEKKEE
+450 EEGEKKEEDNEIEKVEEEKKEE
-460 NEEKEEKKDE
+460 NEEKE
-470 NNEGEK
+470 K
-476 EGGINDDELID
+476 E
-487 LQEGGNDQIEKI
+487 
-499 EEVKK
+499 
-504 EEQKKEEVKKEEQKK
+504 
-519 EEEKKEEEKQLEEL
+519 EEEKKEENEEPEK
-533 KEDKL
+533 
-538 EEEEKEIKLTEEEE
+538 KEIILTEEEE
-552 SIIKEYNEFLYQSSR
+552 ETIKQYIEFLHQSSK
-567 KFDLLFLMH
+567 KFDILFLLH
-576 SKQEFIQMMKEIGK
+576 SKQEFLKIMEEKGK
-590 ENEVEKSYQ
+590 EMEKLSYDKNQ
-599 PIKSMVKRVN
+599 NRKNNNKTERKVTKRITKV
-609 KRKTSRLFDTLSR
+609 RKTNRLLTSLSR
-622 ISRASRTDFKLP
+622 ISRQSKKDIK
-634 PVIENRKDE
+634 ENNPIITENKKKKEE
-643 EDEVKSNFD
+643 EDDKSNFD

-664 QKKERDEFVN
+664 QKKERDEFIKVIDATKVN
-674 VNNEP
+674 
-679 PKNVKKKITK
+679 TK
-689 K
+689 KSVVGKK

>member
-1 METEIEEEKNVSTYD
+1 METEIEEEKITPIN
-16 EENKGGS
+16 EEEKKGES

-58 QQKSEYD
+58 QHKSEYD

-114 IKNGRKNEENYNK
+114 IKSGRKNEENYNK

-142 LIQKEILSVENK
+142 LIQKEILAVENK

-161 LQKAKLNENTIRQK
+161 LQKAKFNENTIRQK
-175 RNDVHSQIES
+175 RNDVHSHIQN
-185 QELKNKYSKNE
+185 QDLKNKYSKNE

-261 MGELIQNN
+261 MSELLQNN
-269 EKMEATL
+269 EKMESTL

-298 DKRYNHCC
+298 DKKYNYSC
-306 KRVAETEKKKKE
+306 KKVAEIEKKKIE
-318 LAEEL
+318 LSKDL
-323 IKLNEEYINL
+323 ILLNNEFINL
-333 KNQVLVEEEPNEEAK
+333 KNQVLIEEESNNDSK
-348 SISTIPTTHV
+348 SISTIPVTHV
-358 EDEEKELIEK
+358 EDDEKELIEK
-368 EKTLNKK
+368 EKQLTKD
-375 LYDIGEKHNLVNLAY
+375 LYQIGEKHNLVNLAY
-390 SKVIE
+390 NKVLE
-395 NMKTLKEIDDQDPRN
+395 NMKALKEIDDNDPN
-410 KHDQK
+410 KINN
-415 EEIYTEKEEIELKN
+415 EENEKDKSLNLNEENEKVELVN
-429 EPKLKKEDNI
+429 LNEDNENNNNNN
-439 QTTNVETEKKE
+439 QTTNMETNIKEGEEEKKE
-450 EIEKEEKKEE
+450 EEGEKKEEGDEIEKAEEEKKEE
-460 NEEKEEKKDE
+460 NEEKE
-470 NNEGEK
+470 K
-476 EGGINDDELID
+476 E
-487 LQEGGNDQIEKI
+487 
-499 EEVKK
+499 
-504 EEQKKEEVKKEEQKK
+504 
-519 EEEKKEEEKQLEEL
+519 EEEKKEENEEPEK
-533 KEDKL
+533 
-538 EEEEKEIKLTEEEE
+538 KEIILTEEEE
-552 SIIKEYNEFLYQSSR
+552 ETIKQYIEFLHQSSK
-567 KFDLLFLMH
+567 KFDILFLLH
-576 SKQEFIQMMKEIGK
+576 SKQEFLKIMEEKGK
-590 ENEVEKSYQ
+590 EMEKLSYD
-599 PIKSMVKRVN
+599 KNKKNNNKTERKVSKRITKV
-609 KRKTSRLFDTLSR
+609 RKTNRLLTSLSR
-622 ISRASRTDFKLP
+622 ISRKSKLDIKDD
-634 PVIENRKDE
+634 VQIITENKKKKEE
-643 EDEVKSNFD
+643 EDDKSNFD

-664 QKKERDEFVN
+664 QKKERDEFIKVIDTTKVN
-674 VNNEP
+674 
-679 PKNVKKKITK
+679 TK
-689 K
+689 KSVAGKK

>member
-1 METEIEEEKNVSTYD
+1 METEIEEEKNVSTYN

-114 IKNGRKNEENYNK
+114 IKNGRKDEENYNK
-127 KTLQKEVDKLNQDIL
+127 KTLQKQVDKLNQDLL
-142 LIQKEILSVENK
+142 LIQKEILTDENR

-161 LQKAKLNENTIRQK
+161 LQKAKFNENTIRQK

-249 LLILYNQYLREK
+249 LLVLYNQYLREK

-318 LAEEL
+318 LGEEL

-333 KNQVLVEEEPNEEAK
+333 KNQVLVQEEPNDEAK

-395 NMKTLKEIDDQDPRN
+395 NMKTLKEIDDNDPN
-410 KHDQK
+410 KIEENNK
-415 EEIYTEKEEIELKN
+415 EELKLNDENNDNNIE
-429 EPKLKKEDNI
+429 
-439 QTTNVETEKKE
+439 TTNMETNIKEGEEEKKE
-450 EIEKEEKKEE
+450 EEEVKKEDEIEKVEEKKEENNENQLAEDNGEDEQVEEKKEE
-460 NEEKEEKKDE
+460 NEEP
-470 NNEGEK
+470 
-476 EGGINDDELID
+476 
-487 LQEGGNDQIEKI
+487 
-499 EEVKK
+499 
-504 EEQKKEEVKKEEQKK
+504 
-519 EEEKKEEEKQLEEL
+519 EKKE
-533 KEDKL
+533 
-538 EEEEKEIKLTEEEE
+538 IILTEEEE
-552 SIIKEYNEFLYQSSR
+552 ETIKQYIEFLHQSSK
-567 KFDLLFLMH
+567 KFDILFLLH
-576 SKQEFIQMMKEIGK
+576 SKQEFLKIMEEKGK
-590 ENEVEKSYQ
+590 EMEKLSYDKNQ
-599 PIKSMVKRVN
+599 NRKNNNKTERKVTKRITKV
-609 KRKTSRLFDTLSR
+609 RKTNRLLTSLSR
-622 ISRASRTDFKLP
+622 ISRQSKKE
-634 PVIENRKDE
+634 IKENNPIITENKKKKEE
-643 EDEVKSNFD
+643 EDDKSNYD

-664 QKKERDEFVN
+664 QKKERDEFIKVVEAGKVN
-674 VNNEP
+674 TRKSV
-679 PKNVKKKITK
+679 VAKK
-689 K
+689 

>member
-1 METEIEEEKNVSTYD
+1 METEIEEEKNIPIN
-16 EENKGGS
+16 EEEKKGES

-161 LQKAKLNENTIRQK
+161 LQKARLNENTIRQK
-175 RNDVHSQIES
+175 RNDVHSQIEN
-185 QELKNKYSKNE
+185 QDLKNKYSKSE

-261 MGELIQNN
+261 MSELIQNN
-269 EKMEATL
+269 EKMESTL

-298 DKRYNHCC
+298 DKRYNYSC
-306 KRVAETEKKKKE
+306 KKVAEIEKKKNE
-318 LAEEL
+318 LSKDL
-323 IKLNEEYINL
+323 ILLNNEFINL
-333 KNQVLVEEEPNEEAK
+333 KNQVLIEEESNNDSK
-348 SISTIPTTHV
+348 SISTIPVTHV
-358 EDEEKELIEK
+358 EDDEKELIEK
-368 EKTLNKK
+368 EKQLTKD
-375 LYDIGEKHNLVNLAY
+375 LYQIGEKHNLVNLAY
-390 SKVIE
+390 NKVLE
-395 NMKTLKEIDDQDPRN
+395 NMKALKEIDDNDPN
-410 KHDQK
+410 KINN
-415 EEIYTEKEEIELKN
+415 EENEKVELLN
-429 EPKLKKEDNI
+429 LNEDNDNDNENNNNNN
-439 QTTNVETEKKE
+439 QTTNMETNIKEGEEEKKE
-450 EIEKEEKKEE
+450 EEGEKKEEDNEIEKVEEEKKEE
-460 NEEKEEKKDE
+460 NEEKE
-470 NNEGEK
+470 K
-476 EGGINDDELID
+476 E
-487 LQEGGNDQIEKI
+487 
-499 EEVKK
+499 
-504 EEQKKEEVKKEEQKK
+504 
-519 EEEKKEEEKQLEEL
+519 EEEKKEENEEPEK
-533 KEDKL
+533 
-538 EEEEKEIKLTEEEE
+538 KEIILTEEEE
-552 SIIKEYNEFLYQSSR
+552 ETIKQYMEFLHQSSK
-567 KFDLLFLMH
+567 KFDILFLLH
-576 SKQEFIQMMKEIGK
+576 SKQEFLKIMEEKGK
-590 ENEVEKSYQ
+590 EMEKLSYDKNQ
-599 PIKSMVKRVN
+599 NRKNNNKTERKVTKRITKV
-609 KRKTSRLFDTLSR
+609 RKTNRLLTSLSR
-622 ISRASRTDFKLP
+622 ISRQSKKDIK
-634 PVIENRKDE
+634 ENNPIITENKKKKEE
-643 EDEVKSNFD
+643 EDDKSNFD

-664 QKKERDEFVN
+664 QKKERDEFIKVIDATKVN
-674 VNNEP
+674 
-679 PKNVKKKITK
+679 TK
-689 K
+689 KSVVGKK

>member
-1 METEIEEEKNVSTYD
+1 METEIEEEKNVSTYN

-114 IKNGRKNEENYNK
+114 IKNGRKDEENYNK
-127 KTLQKEVDKLNQDIL
+127 KTLQKQVDKLNQDLL
-142 LIQKEILSVENK
+142 LIQKEILTDENR

-161 LQKAKLNENTIRQK
+161 LQKAKFNENTIRQK

-249 LLILYNQYLREK
+249 LLVLYNQYLREK

-318 LAEEL
+318 LGEEL

-333 KNQVLVEEEPNEEAK
+333 KNQVLVQEEPNDEAK

-395 NMKTLKEIDDQDPRN
+395 NMKTLKEIDDNDPN
-410 KHDQK
+410 KIEENNK
-415 EEIYTEKEEIELKN
+415 EELKLN
-429 EPKLKKEDNI
+429 
-439 QTTNVETEKKE
+439 
-450 EIEKEEKKEE
+450 
-460 NEEKEEKKDE
+460 DE
-470 NNEGEK
+470 NNDNNIETTNMETNIK
-476 EGGINDDELID
+476 EG
-487 LQEGGNDQIEKI
+487 
-499 EEVKK
+499 
-504 EEQKKEEVKKEEQKK
+504 
-519 EEEKKEEEKQLEEL
+519 EEEKKEEEEVK
-533 KEDKL
+533 KEDEIEKVEEKKEENNENQL
-538 EEEEKEIKLTEEEE
+538 AEDNGEDEQVEEKKEGEGEGEEEEKEKEIILTEEEE
-552 SIIKEYNEFLYQSSR
+552 EAIQQYIEFLHQSSK
-567 KFDLLFLMH
+567 KFDILFLLH
-576 SKQEFIQMMKEIGK
+576 SKQEFLHLMEEKGK
-590 ENEVEKSYQ
+590 EMENLRYSQNKKNTNKGSTERK
-599 PIKSMVKRVN
+599 VN
-609 KRKTSRLFDTLSR
+609 KRVTKIRKTNRLLTSLSR
-622 ISRASRTDFKLP
+622 ISRKSKNDDAKEKIIIVESKKKK
-634 PVIENRKDE
+634 EE
-643 EDEVKSNFD
+643 EDDKSNYD

-664 QKKERDEFVN
+664 QKKERDEFIKVVDAGKVN
-674 VNNEP
+674 TRKSV
-679 PKNVKKKITK
+679 VAKK
-689 K
+689 

>member
-1 METEIEEEKNVSTYD
+1 METEIEEEKPVYPNF
-16 EENKGGS
+16 EEEKPES
-23 RYLTSKKKQ
+23 RYLTQKKKQ

-40 SIQQLIE
+40 SIQQLI
-47 NQTEQLTNILI
+47 QSQMDQLTDILI
-58 QQKSEYD
+58 QHKSEYD

-72 QKKEASELL
+72 IKIEQSELL

-86 ALQGMDEKT
+86 ALQGMDSKT

-100 ENKESIDTMKSVIK
+100 ENKETIQTMKDVINT
-114 IKNGRKNEENYNK
+114 KNGRKAEENYNK
-127 KTLQKEVDKLNQDIL
+127 KTLQKQVDKLNQDIL
-142 LIQKEILSVENK
+142 LIQKEILQVENK
-154 GKILDRK
+154 GKVLDKK
-161 LQKAKLNENTIRQK
+161 LEKARLSENNIRQK
-175 RNDVHSQIES
+175 RNDVNFQVSDQN
-185 QELKNKYSKNE
+185 QKNKFDKNE
-196 QDLQIQY
+196 QALLISY
-203 YETVIKQKYMFIQS
+203 YETIIKQKYMFIQS

-228 AQDAKNDS
+228 QQDAKNDS
-236 QDKQEVEKRHELH
+236 QDKQEVEKRNELH
-249 LLILYNQYLREK
+249 LLVLFNQYLREK
-261 MGELIQNN
+261 MSELLKNN
-269 EKMEATL
+269 ERIEETL
-276 EEIRDITG
+276 DDIRDITG
-284 TENLDLLVETILLR
+284 TEDLDLLVDIILLR
-298 DKRYNHCC
+298 DKRYNYCV
-306 KRVAETEKKKKE
+306 KRVAEEEKKRKE
-318 LAEEL
+318 LNEEL
-323 IKLNEEYINL
+323 IELNNKYIEL
-333 KNQVLVEEEPNEEAK
+333 KNQVLVQEEEK
-348 SISTIPTTHV
+348 DDSKTISTIPTTHI

-368 EKTLNKK
+368 EKLLNKQ
-375 LYDIGEKHNLVNLAY
+375 LYDLGEKHNLVNLSY
-390 SKVIE
+390 SKVLE

-415 EEIYTEKEEIELKN
+415 EEMYTEKEEIELKN

-450 EIEKEEKKEE
+450 EIVDKNEEKEKEE
-460 NEEKEEKKDE
+460 NEEKEEKKEE

-476 EGGINDDELID
+476 KDGLNEDELLD
-487 LQEGGNDQIEKI
+487 LQEGGDDQATKI
-499 EEVKK
+499 KKDEEKK
-504 EEQKKEEVKKEEQKK
+504 EEEKK
-519 EEEKKEEEKQLEEL
+519 EEEKKEEEKQLEV

-538 EEEEKEIKLTEEEE
+538 EEEKKEINLTEEEE

-679 PKNVKKKITK
+679 LKNVKKKITK

>member
-114 IKNGRKNEENYNK
+114 IKNGRKDEENYNK
-127 KTLQKEVDKLNQDIL
+127 KTLQKQVDKLNQDLL
-142 LIQKEILSVENK
+142 LIQKEILTDENR

-161 LQKAKLNENTIRQK
+161 LQKAKFNENTIRQK

-249 LLILYNQYLREK
+249 LLVLYNQYLREK

-395 NMKTLKEIDDQDPRN
+395 NMKTLKEIDDNDPN
-410 KHDQK
+410 KIEENNK
-415 EEIYTEKEEIELKN
+415 EELKLN
-429 EPKLKKEDNI
+429 
-439 QTTNVETEKKE
+439 
-450 EIEKEEKKEE
+450 
-460 NEEKEEKKDE
+460 DE
-470 NNEGEK
+470 NNDNNIETTNMETNIK
-476 EGGINDDELID
+476 EG
-487 LQEGGNDQIEKI
+487 
-499 EEVKK
+499 
-504 EEQKKEEVKKEEQKK
+504 
-519 EEEKKEEEKQLEEL
+519 EEEKKEEEEVK
-533 KEDKL
+533 KEDEIEKVEEKKEENNENQL
-538 EEEEKEIKLTEEEE
+538 AEDNGENEVVEEKKEGEGEGEGEEEEKEKEIILTEEEE
-552 SIIKEYNEFLYQSSR
+552 EAIKQYIEFLHQSSK
-567 KFDLLFLMH
+567 KFDILFLLH
-576 SKQEFIQMMKEIGK
+576 SKQEFLHIMEEKGK
-590 ENEVEKSYQ
+590 EMENLRYSQNKKNTNKGSTERK
-599 PIKSMVKRVN
+599 VN
-609 KRKTSRLFDTLSR
+609 KRVTKIRKTNRLLTSLSR
-622 ISRASRTDFKLP
+622 ISRKSKNDDAKEKIIIVESKKKK
-634 PVIENRKDE
+634 EE
-643 EDEVKSNFD
+643 EDDKSNYD

-664 QKKERDEFVN
+664 QKKERDEFIKVVDAGKVN
-674 VNNEP
+674 TRKSV
-679 PKNVKKKITK
+679 VAKK
-689 K
+689 

>member
-1 METEIEEEKNVSTYD
+1 METEIEEEKNVSAYD

-114 IKNGRKNEENYNK
+114 IKNGRKDEENYNK
-127 KTLQKEVDKLNQDIL
+127 KTLQKQVDKLNQDLL
-142 LIQKEILSVENK
+142 LIQKEILTDENR

-161 LQKAKLNENTIRQK
+161 LQKAKFNENTIRQK

-185 QELKNKYSKNE
+185 QELMNKYSKNE

-390 SKVIE
+390 NKVIE
-395 NMKTLKEIDDQDPRN
+395 NMKTLKEIDDNDPN
-410 KHDQK
+410 
-415 EEIYTEKEEIELKN
+415 
-429 EPKLKKEDNI
+429 
-439 QTTNVETEKKE
+439 
-450 EIEKEEKKEE
+450 
-460 NEEKEEKKDE
+460 
-470 NNEGEK
+470 
-476 EGGINDDELID
+476 
-487 LQEGGNDQIEKI
+487 KI
-499 EEVKK
+499 EEDNK
-504 EEQKKEEVKKEEQKK
+504 EELKLNDDNKDNNIETTNMETNIKEG
-519 EEEKKEEEKQLEEL
+519 EEEKKEEGEGEVKNEDEIEKVEENKEENNENQLAEDNGENEEGEEK
-533 KEDKL
+533 KEGEGEG
-538 EEEEKEIKLTEEEE
+538 EEEEKEKEIVLTEEEE
-552 SIIKEYNEFLYQSSR
+552 EAIKQYIEFLHQSSK
-567 KFDLLFLMH
+567 KFDILFLLH
-576 SKQEFIQMMKEIGK
+576 SKQEFLHIMEEKGK
-590 ENEVEKSYQ
+590 EMENLRYSQNKKNTNKGATERK
-599 PIKSMVKRVN
+599 PNKRVT
-609 KRKTSRLFDTLSR
+609 KIRKTNRLLTSLSR
-622 ISRASRTDFKLP
+622 ISRKSKTDDDKEKKI
-634 PVIENRKDE
+634 VIESKKKKEE
-643 EDEVKSNFD
+643 EDDKSNYD

-664 QKKERDEFVN
+664 QKKERDEFIKVVDASKVN
-674 VNNEP
+674 TRKSVAA
-679 PKNVKKKITK
+679 KK
-689 K
+689 

>member
-1 METEIEEEKNVSTYD
+1 METEIEEEKPVYPNF
-16 EENKGGS
+16 EEEKPES
-23 RYLTSKKKQ
+23 RYLTQKKKQ

-40 SIQQLIE
+40 SIKQLI
-47 NQTEQLTNILI
+47 QSQMDQLTDILI
-58 QQKSEYD
+58 QHKSEYD

-72 QKKEASELL
+72 IKIEQSELL

-86 ALQGMDEKT
+86 ALQGMDSKT

-100 ENKESIDTMKSVIK
+100 ENKETIQTMKDVINT
-114 IKNGRKNEENYNK
+114 KNGRKAEENYNK
-127 KTLQKEVDKLNQDIL
+127 KTLQKQVDKLNQDIL
-142 LIQKEILSVENK
+142 LIQKEILQVENK
-154 GKILDRK
+154 GKVLDKK
-161 LQKAKLNENTIRQK
+161 LEKARLSENNIRQK
-175 RNDVHSQIES
+175 RNDVNFQVSDQN
-185 QELKNKYSKNE
+185 QKNKFDKNE
-196 QDLQIQY
+196 QALLISY
-203 YETVIKQKYMFIQS
+203 YETIIKQKYMFIQS

-228 AQDAKNDS
+228 QQDAKNDS
-236 QDKQEVEKRHELH
+236 QDKQEVEKRNELH
-249 LLILYNQYLREK
+249 LLVLFNQYLREK
-261 MGELIQNN
+261 MSELLKNN
-269 EKMEATL
+269 ERIEETL
-276 EEIRDITG
+276 DDIRDITG
-284 TENLDLLVETILLR
+284 TEDLDLLVDIILLR
-298 DKRYNHCC
+298 DKRYNYCV
-306 KRVAETEKKKKE
+306 KRVAEEEKKRKE
-318 LAEEL
+318 LNEEL
-323 IKLNEEYINL
+323 IELNNKYIEL
-333 KNQVLVEEEPNEEAK
+333 KNQVLVQEEEK
-348 SISTIPTTHV
+348 DDSKTISTIPTTHI

-368 EKTLNKK
+368 EKLLNKQ
-375 LYDIGEKHNLVNLAY
+375 LYDLGEKHNLVNLSY
-390 SKVIE
+390 SKVLE

-415 EEIYTEKEEIELKN
+415 EEMYTEKEEIELKN
-429 EPKLKKEDNI
+429 EPKLKKEDNNI

-450 EIEKEEKKEE
+450 EIVDKNEEKEKEE
-460 NEEKEEKKDE
+460 NEEKEEKKEE

-476 EGGINDDELID
+476 KDGLNEDELLD
-487 LQEGGNDQIEKI
+487 LQEGGDDQATKI
-499 EEVKK
+499 KKDEEKK
-504 EEQKKEEVKKEEQKK
+504 EEEKK
-519 EEEKKEEEKQLEEL
+519 EEEKKEEEKQLEV

-538 EEEEKEIKLTEEEE
+538 EEEKKEINLTEEEE

-679 PKNVKKKITK
+679 LKNVKKKITK

>member
-1 METEIEEEKNVSTYD
+1 METEIEEEKNVSTYN

-114 IKNGRKNEENYNK
+114 IKNGRKDEENYNK
-127 KTLQKEVDKLNQDIL
+127 KTLQKQVDKLNQDLL
-142 LIQKEILSVENK
+142 LIQKEILTDENR

-161 LQKAKLNENTIRQK
+161 LQKAKFNENTIRQK

-249 LLILYNQYLREK
+249 LLVLYNQYLREK

-318 LAEEL
+318 LGEEL

-333 KNQVLVEEEPNEEAK
+333 KNQVLVQEEPNDEAK

-395 NMKTLKEIDDQDPRN
+395 NMKTLKEIDDNDPN
-410 KHDQK
+410 KIEENNK
-415 EEIYTEKEEIELKN
+415 EELKLN
-429 EPKLKKEDNI
+429 
-439 QTTNVETEKKE
+439 
-450 EIEKEEKKEE
+450 
-460 NEEKEEKKDE
+460 DE
-470 NNEGEK
+470 NNDNNIETTNMETNIK
-476 EGGINDDELID
+476 EG
-487 LQEGGNDQIEKI
+487 
-499 EEVKK
+499 
-504 EEQKKEEVKKEEQKK
+504 
-519 EEEKKEEEKQLEEL
+519 EEEKKEEEEVK
-533 KEDKL
+533 KEDEIEKVEEKKEENNENQL
-538 EEEEKEIKLTEEEE
+538 AEDNGEDEQVEEKKEGEGEGEEEEKEKEIILTEEEE
-552 SIIKEYNEFLYQSSR
+552 EAIQQYIEFLHQSSK
-567 KFDLLFLMH
+567 KFDILFLLH
-576 SKQEFIQMMKEIGK
+576 SKQEFLHIMEEKGK
-590 ENEVEKSYQ
+590 EMENLRYSQNKKNTNKGSTERK
-599 PIKSMVKRVN
+599 VN
-609 KRKTSRLFDTLSR
+609 KRVTKIRKTNRLLTSLSR
-622 ISRASRTDFKLP
+622 ISRKSKNDDEKEKK
-634 PVIENRKDE
+634 VIIESKKKKEE
-643 EDEVKSNFD
+643 EDDKSNYD

-664 QKKERDEFVN
+664 QKKERDEFIKVVEAGKVN
-674 VNNEP
+674 TRKSV
-679 PKNVKKKITK
+679 VAKK
-689 K
+689 